1 MGDGV
6 DGEGDA
12 VLHAY
17 FAHQFCYVSF
27 YGALFYAQGGAD
39 FFVGTAGYQHLENFL
54 LAVGKG
60 DPAGGE
66 DAAGGCAD
74 TFGESR
80 GDAGRSPYLALMHDA
95 GSLYELGGGG
105 CPQPGRLCARGGG
118 RYG

>member
-1 MGDGV
+1 MGDGM

-66 DAAGGCAD
+66 DAAGGCARTID
-74 TFGESR
+74 ERREGAAR
-80 GDAGRSPYLALMHDA
+80 RPYFAFMHEC
-95 GSLYELGGGG
+95 GTLY
-105 CPQPGRLCARGGG
+105 
-118 RYG
+118 

>member
-1 MGDGV
+1 MGDGM

-66 DAAGGCAD
+66 YAAGGCAD
-74 TFGESR
+74 TFADSR
-80 GDAGRSPYLALMHDA
+80 EYAARSPYRALTTHAD
-95 GSLYELGGGG
+95 SLYERDAAA
-105 CPQPGRLCARGGG
+105 C
-118 RYG
+118 